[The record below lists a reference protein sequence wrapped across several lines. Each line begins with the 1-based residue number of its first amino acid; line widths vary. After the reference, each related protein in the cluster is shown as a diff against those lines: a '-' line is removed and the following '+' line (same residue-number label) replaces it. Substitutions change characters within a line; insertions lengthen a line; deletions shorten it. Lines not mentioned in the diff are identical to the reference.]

1 MKHIVLL
8 FCLFLCFSIDAKT
21 KSEFVVASFNI
32 RYDNEKD
39 GLNSWKYRKDY
50 VNSLIRFYEFDI
62 FGIQEGLINQVRDIE
77 TLNEYGRIGVGRDDG
92 KEGGEHSAVF
102 YRKDRFNLISSG
114 NFWLSETPDK
124 PSFGWDAQCRRI
136 CSWGKMKDKH
146 TGKIFVFFSVHFD
159 HKGINARINSSKLML
174 DKVKQIAGNYP
185 AICVG
190 DFNGVPNSE
199 HIKMLTDSEY
209 FIDSRNASIEKP
221 YGTEGTT
228 SCFDVND
235 PQESRIDYIFVTP
248 QVKVLKY
255 GTLNEAQHRRYPSD
269 HFPIMVKLEL

>member
-1 MKHIVLL
+1 MKRIVLL
-8 FCLFLCFSIDAKT
+8 FCMFLCFSIDAKT

-102 YRKDRFNLISSG
+102 YRKDRFDLISSG

-136 CSWGKMKDKH
+136 CSWGKMKDKY

-159 HKGINARINSSKLML
+159 HKGNKARINSSELML

-185 AICVG
+185 AVCVG
-190 DFNGVPNSE
+190 DFNGVPDSE
-199 HIKMLTDSEY
+199 HIKILTDSKY
-209 FIDSRNASIEKP
+209 FLDSRNVSKEKP

-228 SCFDVND
+228 SRFDVND

-269 HFPIMVKLEL
+269 HFPIMVKLDL